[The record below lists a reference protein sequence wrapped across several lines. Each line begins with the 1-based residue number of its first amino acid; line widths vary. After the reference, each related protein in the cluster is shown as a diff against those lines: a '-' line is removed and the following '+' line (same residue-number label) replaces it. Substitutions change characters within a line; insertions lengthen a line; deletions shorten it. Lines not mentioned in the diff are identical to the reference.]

1 MRALIDTNIL
11 IDYLNGVPAAR
22 TELARYPVAL
32 ISPIS
37 WMEVMAASRPSDSAT
52 VARFLARFTQAPIT
66 EDVQSLAVELHRT
79 TRVRLPD
86 AVIWATA
93 HANDLLLVTR
103 NNRDFP
109 SDAPGVRQP
118 YTLNDTDRLF

>member
-11 IDYLNGVPAAR
+11 IDYLDGVPAAR
-22 TELARYPVAL
+22 KELARYPVAL

-37 WMEVMAASRPSDSAT
+37 WMEVMAAARPEESAV

-66 EDVQSLAVELHRT
+66 EAVQSLAVELHRT

-109 SDAPGVRQP
+109 RDAPGVRQP
-118 YTLNDTDRLF
+118 YRLNDSDSLL